1 MLFRSNQT
9 PSDAISQGADDLVAR
24 DRRQTPGHHL
34 KSDRCSQIASR
45 IDAPPPYHRTLA
57 HRTSSPVP
65 SICSVAASTGPSAL
79 TSSWAPRLMREAIR
93 RHQTPSERPSEATR
107 QSPDEVGN
115 QTPSEVIRGHEAA
128 MGVVLG
134 DSRFSK
140 RSSGPPARSGMKKRC
155 RESSSTAPLD
165 ACTTVEL

>member
-1 MLFRSNQT
+1 M

-34 KSDRCSQIASR
+34 KSDRISYR
-45 IDAPPPYHRTLA
+45 
-57 HRTSSPVP
+57 RTSSVSQNACASHQFARSFHMLRGSVHGTFGFGFFLAP
-65 SICSVAASTGPSAL
+65 SPDEGGN
-79 TSSWAPRLMREAIR
+79 
-93 RHQTPSERPSEATR
+93 QTPSERPSEATR